1 MILPT
6 DNIAEESEMK
16 KVVSMFMITI
26 MVIALS
32 SFAFAA
38 APADEA
44 KEMVEKAAAYYQA
57 NGKEKA
63 LNEYNNPKGQ
73 FVKGDLFIFSV
84 DMNGISIANPHN
96 EKQRGVNLLVVPDVD
111 GKYFI
116 KEMLELV
123 NKGGTGWVD
132 YKWKNY
138 TTGKVD
144 KKTSYV
150 KKVGDILIG
159 CGIFK

>member
-1 MILPT
+1 
-6 DNIAEESEMK
+6 MK
-16 KVVSMFMITI
+16 KRFISMMVVMCVF
-26 MVIALS
+26 A
-32 SFAFAA
+32 SFGLAFAA
-38 APADEA
+38 ATADEA
-44 KEMVEKAAAYYQA
+44 KEMVEKAAAYFQA

-63 LNEYNNPKGQ
+63 LAEYNNLKGQ
-73 FVKGDLFIFSV
+73 FIKGELFIFAV
-84 DMNGISIANPHN
+84 DMNGVSIANPHN
-96 EKQRGVNLLVVPDVD
+96 EKQRGMNLAALPDVD

-116 KEMLELV
+116 KEMLDLV
-123 NKGGTGWVD
+123 NSGKTGWVD